1 MQVPDRW
8 WQKFA
13 EMTLVSRH
21 RDPELEELNH
31 IRAALAM
38 SENIDWNVGRVLERL
53 EDLGVDDNTIVLY
66 LTDNGPNGWR
76 WNGGM
81 KGRKGSTDEGGVR
94 SPLFIRW
101 PGQIAPGTQVDAIG
115 AAIDLLPTLADLAGI
130 DFTPPKPLDGV
141 SLKGLL
147 TGSASPVPDRLLFS
161 HWNGRTSVRS
171 QQHRLDFDG
180 QLFDMQA
187 DPGQDRDVAGENPEI
202 ADRLLA
208 ARTQWDNEVLVEL
221 NRDETRP
228 FTLGHPDFDFTHLP
242 ARDGVAHGGIERS
255 NRYPNDSFFLNW
267 TSLGDSITWDVDVLA
282 DGEFDVTLYY
292 TCPESDLGSTFELRL
307 GDRAITGQ
315 ITEAHDPPL
324 IGRAED
330 RDPRQESYVKDFK
343 PMDLGRMRLAEGP
356 GVLTLKALEIPGKT
370 VMDFRLLV
378 FRRVGG
384 EGG

>member
-1 MQVPDRW
+1 
-8 WQKFA
+8 
-13 EMTLVSRH
+13 
-21 RDPELEELNH
+21 
-31 IRAALAM
+31 
-38 SENIDWNVGRVLERL
+38 
-53 EDLGVDDNTIVLY
+53 
-66 LTDNGPNGWR
+66 
-76 WNGGM
+76 
-81 KGRKGSTDEGGVR
+81 
-94 SPLFIRW
+94 
-101 PGQIAPGTQVDAIG
+101 
-115 AAIDLLPTLADLAGI
+115 
-130 DFTPPKPLDGV
+130 
-141 SLKGLL
+141 
-147 TGSASPVPDRLLFS
+147 
-161 HWNGRTSVRS
+161 
-171 QQHRLDFDG
+171 
-180 QLFDMQA
+180 
-187 DPGQDRDVAGENPEI
+187 
-202 ADRLLA
+202 
-208 ARTQWDNEVLVEL
+208 VLVEL